1 MKDMTNELTEEQA
14 KRLDQFF
21 RMSDWDFYE
30 KYVADAPLEVQ
41 AEFLNDNPDFSGNVI
56 KIGLS
61 QDVWF

>member
-1 MKDMTNELTEEQA
+1 MDEMTRELTEEQA

-41 AEFLNDNPDFSGNVI
+41 AEFLNDNPDF
-56 KIGLS
+56 LR
-61 QDVWF
+61 